1 MYGVPNT
8 VNAKKMMLLGS
19 GELGKEM
26 IIEAQRLGVETIA
39 VDRYAGAP
47 AMQVAHR
54 CHVVNMLDAE
64 ELRKVIELEKP
75 DLIVPEVEAI
85 ATDALVE
92 LEGEGFNV
100 VPTAR
105 ATKLTMDREGIRR
118 LAREELSLP
127 TANYAFADS
136 LEELKKA
143 VAEIGTPCVIKPLMS
158 SSGKGQT
165 LCKTFD
171 DVESSWNEA
180 IEGGRGKSTRVIVE
194 EFIHFD
200 SEITLLTVRSV
211 SGTSYCAPI
220 GHVQKGG
227 DYIQS
232 WQPHQMSAAQ
242 IEESQQIAKKITD
255 ELGGYGLFGVELFLT
270 KDKVYFSEVSPRPHD
285 TGLVTLVT
293 QNLSEFA
300 LHVRAILGL
309 PITEIDLHSN
319 GASHAIKAT
328 EASNTYQMTGMEDA
342 LRVPNT
348 QLRIFGKPYAL
359 NGRRLAVSLSTADT
373 VEAACEKSKKAAEK
387 IGIIYEKEVQP
398 INS

>member
-8 VNAKKMMLLGS
+8 VNAKKMLLLGS

-118 LAREELSLP
+118 LAREELGLP

-136 LEELKKA
+136 LEELKEA

-242 IEESQQIAKKITD
+242 IEESQQIAKKITN

-285 TGLVTLVT
+285 TGLITLVT

-309 PITEIDLHSN
+309 PITEIELHSN

-348 QLRIFGKPYAL
+348 QLRIFGKPKAL
-359 NGRRLAVSLSTADT
+359 KGRRLAVSLSTADT
-373 VEAACEKSKKAAEK
+373 VDAACEQSKKAAEK

-398 INS
+398 IN

>member
-8 VNAKKMMLLGS
+8 VNAKKMLLLGS

-118 LAREELSLP
+118 LAREELGLP

-143 VAEIGTPCVIKPLMS
+143 ITEIGTPCVIKPLMS

-309 PITEIDLHSN
+309 PITEIGLHSN

-348 QLRIFGKPYAL
+348 QLRIFGKPNAL

-373 VEAACEKSKKAAEK
+373 VDAACEKSKKAAEK

-398 INS
+398 IN